1 MSSKLCLKSIFTIL
15 ITLFAGCATFHSRLF
30 VTEGKGAEVNG
41 LHVFPTIVAYENT
54 VDEKRDFITDHDFW
68 VELRVADTLTQFP
81 KKFLHVSQEH
91 QELLDARNNFRQRVM
106 SDFTVDSMIV
116 AYLPSNE
123 RVVLPAIV
131 DVPGWKWQ
139 LIFRFGS
146 VSVPDSVSKLEVI
159 VPFHYVDSV
168 GSELK
173 HDSVMFTMYRYE
185 SHLKQLWA
193 EEIPNNLR

>member
-1 MSSKLCLKSIFTIL
+1 MHFHYRIIPVIFTT
-15 ITLFAGCATFHSRLF
+15 TLLLVSCATFHSRLF
-30 VTEGKGAEVNG
+30 VTDGKGVEVKG
-41 LHVFPTIVAYENT
+41 LHVFPTIVAYENS

-91 QELLDARNNFRQRVM
+91 QELINARSRFRQRVM

-116 AYLPSNE
+116 VFPSNE
-123 RVVLPAIV
+123 RRTLPVVV
-131 DVPGWKWQ
+131 DIPGWKWQ

-146 VSVPDSVSKLEVI
+146 ISVPDSVSRLEVI
-159 VPFHYVDSV
+159 VPFHYFDSTGKELKNDSV
-168 GSELK
+168 L
-173 HDSVMFTMYRYE
+173 FTMYRYE
-185 SHLKQLWA
+185 SHQKQLWA